1 MRRVLLWLLACA
13 AGPALAAD
21 DDLATGKALF
31 TTGARP
37 ACAVCHTLKDA
48 GTTGEVGPV
57 LDELKPSADR
67 VAAALRNGV
76 GLMPSYKDSLTDA
89 QIRAIARYVASV
101 SGR

>member
-1 MRRVLLWLLACA
+1 MRHTLWLLALA
-13 AGPALAAD
+13 AAPALAAD
-21 DDLATGKALF
+21 DDLAVGKALF
-31 TTGARP
+31 VNGAVP

-48 GTTGEVGPV
+48 GTTGEVGPA

-76 GLMPSYKDSLTDA
+76 GLMPSYKDSLTDT

-101 SGR
+101 SGQ

>member
-1 MRRVLLWLLACA
+1 MRHTLWLLALAAAPVLA
-13 AGPALAAD
+13 AG
-21 DDLATGKALF
+21 DDLAVGKALF
-31 TTGARP
+31 VNGAVP

-48 GTTGEVGPV
+48 GTTGEVGPA

-76 GLMPSYKDSLTDA
+76 GLMPSYKDSLTDT

-101 SGR
+101 SGQ

>member
-1 MRRVLLWLLACA
+1 MWHTLWLLALAAAPVLA
-13 AGPALAAD
+13 AG
-21 DDLATGKALF
+21 DDLAVGKALF
-31 TTGARP
+31 VNGAVP

-76 GLMPSYKDSLTDA
+76 GLMPSYKDSLTDT

-101 SGR
+101 SGQ

>member
-1 MRRVLLWLLACA
+1 MWRGLWALAWVAAPVLA
-13 AGPALAAD
+13 AAD
-21 DDLATGKALF
+21 DGLSEGKALF
-31 TTGARP
+31 TKNAMP

-48 GTTGEVGPV
+48 GTAGEVGPA

-76 GLMPSYKDSLTDA
+76 GLMPSYRDTLTDA
-89 QIRAIARYVASV
+89 QIRAIARYVATV